1 MKLNS
6 KYEIQG
12 LKKYNKIVSAP
23 CQNIIALRAK
33 GESITDLIQIEIIED
48 PDGIQKEKLHMKYI
62 TSINSKIKV
71 CI

>member
-33 GESITDLIQIEIIED
+33 GESVTDLI
-48 PDGIQKEKLHMKYI
+48 
-62 TSINSKIKV
+62 
-71 CI
+71 